1 MEESITE
8 IFSFMIVEKHTA
20 TLSHSIDNGSA
31 EKWNL
36 SIGYLFFKLSIDT
49 EIPQIKKEFRTQSK
63 LSSLKYVSHIK
74 RKELFFP

>member
-36 SIGYLFFKLSIDT
+36 STGYLFFKLD
-49 EIPQIKKEFRTQSK
+49 
-63 LSSLKYVSHIK
+63 Y
-74 RKELFFP
+74 